1 MCNCCIGLSTFE
13 SAREE
18 MLQYAGFTMD
28 VIHCCDLELATLAVD
43 GALQTIAE
51 LAASSKLQDALLK
64 TGVMWLVFNFRD
76 ACMWFLTLSDDNPN

>member
-1 MCNCCIGLSTFE
+1 
-13 SAREE
+13 
-18 MLQYAGFTMD
+18 MD

-64 TGVMWLVFNFRD
+64 TGVMWLVFNV
-76 ACMWFLTLSDDNPN
+76 LT

>member
-1 MCNCCIGLSTFE
+1 
-13 SAREE
+13 
-18 MLQYAGFTMD
+18 MLQYTGFTMD

-64 TGVMWLVFNFRD
+64 TGVMWLVFNV
-76 ACMWFLTLSDDNPN
+76 LN